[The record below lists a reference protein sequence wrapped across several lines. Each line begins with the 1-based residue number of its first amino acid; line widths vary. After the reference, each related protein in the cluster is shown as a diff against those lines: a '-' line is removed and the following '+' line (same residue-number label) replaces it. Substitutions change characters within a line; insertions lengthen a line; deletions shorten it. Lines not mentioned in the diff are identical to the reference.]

1 MLELVYFPDNEK
13 HLWKQV
19 PHTFLDS
26 WAVNLSYL
34 RQVAT
39 LGLIDNQGCP
49 CAHNVLKPVAFYA
62 PNVSNFY
69 PQLQS
74 FSAISIVYNPF
85 CQDLRTMKDYRKK
98 LQKHFEIIVM
108 LVQKK
113 L

>member
-1 MLELVYFPDNEK
+1 MLELVYFPGNEK
-13 HLWKQV
+13 NLWKQV

-26 WAVNLSYL
+26 WAVNLNYL
-34 RQVAT
+34 KQVAT

-49 CAHNVLKPVAFYA
+49 CAHNVLQLVAFYA
-62 PNVSNFY
+62 PSVSNFY

-74 FSAISIVYNPF
+74 FSAISTVYSPF
-85 CQDLRTMKDYRKK
+85 CQDFRTMKDYRKK

-108 LVQKK
+108 LAQEK